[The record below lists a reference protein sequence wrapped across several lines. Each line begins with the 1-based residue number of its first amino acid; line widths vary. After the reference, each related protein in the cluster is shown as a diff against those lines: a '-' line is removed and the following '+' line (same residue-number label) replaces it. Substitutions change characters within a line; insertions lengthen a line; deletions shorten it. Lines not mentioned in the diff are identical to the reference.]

1 MFSVLHVSEAFLS
14 VRLNY
19 SQETSL
25 VWTVWGSR
33 NTCTR
38 RLCKLGKKNGP
49 RQTSDSNQKPSFC
62 DATVLTCSNTMMH
75 SLQVSFIFILLHYV
89 LFICHSFCVWLCIV
103 KYSPTTVGWNIS
115 FLEDL
120 DRWWSPAQAGAAG
133 RQKRAAF
140 RDHKQHRW

>member
-1 MFSVLHVSEAFLS
+1 MFSVLRVSEAFLS

-25 VWTVWGSR
+25 VWTVWGSQ

-38 RLCKLGKKNGP
+38 RLCKLGKKKWPEANIWFEP
-49 RQTSDSNQKPSFC
+49 KTFFLWCYCSNH
-62 DATVLTCSNTMMH
+62 SNTMMQ
-75 SLQVSFIFILLHYV
+75 SLQVSLIFILLHYV
-89 LFICHSFCVWLCIV
+89 LFICHSFCVWVCIV
-103 KYSPTTVGWNIS
+103 RYSPTTVGWNIS

-120 DRWWSPAQAGAAG
+120 DLCWSPAQAGAAG

-140 RDHKQHRW
+140 RDHKQQRW